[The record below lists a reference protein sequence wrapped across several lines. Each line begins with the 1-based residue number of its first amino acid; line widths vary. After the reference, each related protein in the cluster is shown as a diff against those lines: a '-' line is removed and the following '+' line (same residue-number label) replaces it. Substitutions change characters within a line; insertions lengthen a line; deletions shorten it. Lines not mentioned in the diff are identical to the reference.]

1 MIRSRIPAT
10 ICIALFTLGAGR
22 LCAQDISLGGR
33 LGAVAGAVLF
43 EYEEANDLI
52 KPMLGLQIGGVA
64 AYRLSSILSL
74 QAELWYVQKGWIE
87 TRAGG
92 ARRLSYVEIPLFLT
106 ATARWSTAPQLVV
119 GASVSR
125 ELTCSV
131 TGVPGVGSL
140 SCDDPRVKW
149 HHTTAQFGTWVGF
162 GVRRRFGASYL
173 DIQLLGNLNLTN
185 LNREPLLRGYGKLLS
200 FIVSAAYVVPL
211 GGRTP

>member
-1 MIRSRIPAT
+1 MLRSRIPTT

-33 LGAVAGAVLF
+33 LGAVAGAVWF
-43 EYEEANDLI
+43 EYEEANDMI

-74 QAELWYVQKGWIE
+74 QAELWYVQKGWLE

-92 ARRLSYVEIPLFLT
+92 ARRFAYVELPLFLT
-106 ATARWSTAPQLVV
+106 ATARWSTAPQLMV

-125 ELTCSV
+125 ELACSV

-140 SCDDPRVKW
+140 SCDDPRVEW
-149 HHTTAQFGTWVGF
+149 NHTTAQFGTWVGF
-162 GVRRRFGASYL
+162 GVRRRFGASDL

-185 LNREPLLRGYGKLLS
+185 LDREPLLRGYSRLLS
-200 FIVSAAYVVPL
+200 FIVSATYGVPL